1 MGIGLVK
8 SQTPEIGNRLT
19 RRFSRTKP
27 ITTTTPDPK
36 KQVRFSVE
44 SSDSETEDFSG
55 HENFKKL
62 SFELHKRGSVPGIY
76 MIT

>member
-62 SFELHKRGSVPGIY
+62 SFELHKRGSVPGRFI
-76 MIT
+76 